1 MVKGKNIHLM
11 EVPNFGLSKVGSGE
25 EMHIPS
31 KKGSVFHTSTK
42 IGSNN
47 QYQTEISPLGKE
59 ITRLAL

>member
-1 MVKGKNIHLM
+1 M